1 MNVSTSLQF
10 DMRQKLVQLGI
21 HMTGHI
27 VTSGVVLF
35 LILAWL
41 LTGPLVQLSDRFIGA
56 KTKMKTNGN

>member
-1 MNVSTSLQF
+1 
-10 DMRQKLVQLGI
+10 MRQKLVQLGI